1 MEVIILGRRDLKAVL
16 EMPRV
21 MEGVAEAY
29 RSKARGQT
37 AVWPLV
43 SHHFEEHGAVMD
55 IRSGAVFGS
64 EQVHGLKML
73 NNFPKNAEQS
83 LPGFNGMLMF
93 FDSTTGIPQGVMDA
107 SYITCMRTGAAGAL
121 GARTLARPE
130 SETLLILGCGK
141 QSIFQIAATLIAMP
155 QIKRVLLASPHTY
168 AKAVAFAES
177 CAAQL
182 REDFHLD
189 VSAVSFEPVSDL
201 AAAVGA
207 SDIIITVSPSRV
219 PLIKKEWLRPGT
231 HLSCIGADMEGKEE
245 IDPAIFAGA
254 RVFADDLDQCVR
266 VGEMELAISGGYIRK
281 EDVAGELGQVLNGE
295 IPGRTDPEQITLFD
309 ATGLAL
315 LDLVTGKRAVELA
328 REKKL
333 GVFADI

>member
-21 MEGVAEAY
+21 IEGVAEAY
-29 RSKARGQT
+29 RSKAKGQT

-55 IRSGAVFGS
+55 IRSGAVFSG
-64 EQVHGLKML
+64 EQIHGLKML
-73 NNFPKNAEQS
+73 NNFPRNAEKG

-121 GARTLARPE
+121 GAKVLARPD

-141 QSIFQIAATLIAMP
+141 QSIFQIAATLIVMP
-155 QIKRVLLASPHTY
+155 QIKRVLLASPHT
-168 AKAVAFAES
+168 ASKAAAFVEG
-177 CAAQL
+177 CAQQL

-189 VSAVSFEPVSDL
+189 VSGVTFEPVSDL
-201 AAAVGA
+201 AAAVGK
-207 SDIIITVSPSRV
+207 SDVIITVSPSRE
-219 PLIKKEWLRPGT
+219 PLIRKEWLRPGT

-266 VGEMELAISGGYIRK
+266 VGEMELAISGGYLKR
-281 EDVAGELGQVLNGE
+281 EDVAGELGQVLAGE
-295 IPGRTDPEQITLFD
+295 IPGRTDEEQITIFD

-333 GVFADI
+333 GVIADI